1 MGGSKAG
8 AGRAANSQ
16 WTCSLPVCRWL
27 TKWEAGGGTT
37 LLPNPPRPQH
47 SVKWGWTEPSPIEA
61 LYFILLRPGEISY
74 HDCPERLVRKGP
86 APASNLVHHLKQN
99 MTLSQS
105 HWVPPL
111 PPFLKESRKANTVA
125 HQVPSTL
132 VLELRALA
140 WPYLALSD
148 PRSCSCDC
156 RTMTTLE

>member
-1 MGGSKAG
+1 MD
-8 AGRAANSQ
+8 
-16 WTCSLPVCRWL
+16 
-27 TKWEAGGGTT
+27 
-37 LLPNPPRPQH
+37 LLPPCVQVAHKVRSWRWQHPTPQPHTH
-47 SVKWGWTEPSPIEA
+47 SVKWGWTDPSPIEA
-61 LYFILLRPGEISY
+61 LHFTLLGPGEIPC
-74 HDCPERLVRKGP
+74 HACPERLVRKGP

-111 PPFLKESRKANTVA
+111 PPFLKESEKANTVA

-140 WPYLALSD
+140 RPYLALSD
-148 PRSCSCDC
+148 PRSRSCDC